1 MGQEWRLYDVGGAR
15 NTVRSTFIFIKKKNL
30 TPGIREE
37 HGIPTL
43 MMVGNKETASPNAN
57 LLLRSQCHHLPCVSL
72 IFLIYLLSGP
82 DIETFDRR

>member
-15 NTVRSTFIFIKKKNL
+15 NTVRLLFKPPLIFINKANL
-30 TPGIREE
+30 ITPGIREE

-57 LLLRSQCHHLPCVSL
+57 TSLHSRCHHLPCV
-72 IFLIYLLSGP
+72 G
-82 DIETFDRR
+82 